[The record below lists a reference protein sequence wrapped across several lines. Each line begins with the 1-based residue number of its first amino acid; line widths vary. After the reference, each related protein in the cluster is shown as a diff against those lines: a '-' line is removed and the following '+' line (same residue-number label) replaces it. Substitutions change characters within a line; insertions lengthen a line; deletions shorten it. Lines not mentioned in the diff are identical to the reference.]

1 MKKILSILLCFVII
15 LSTAACS
22 LNKSLTEQYADIVEE
37 YENIYGVISKERN
50 IFYGSDALGGL
61 SYIDLIDFNGDGID
75 ELLLI
80 FDQCT
85 NEKVMEGAL
94 TCHIYAENEGKA
106 TLVYDENLQT
116 NDDLYWDCD
125 FSGRTLLLSEYEGQ
139 HYIVLV
145 EKETKEL
152 RDYPKRSY
160 NYDTDTE
167 EISYDY
173 DFLSNSFT
181 GFDGLAFN
189 VVNKISEH
197 KTYSEESNG
206 FYMIDDELCSEEEYN
221 SCKKEVTTYIECSTY
236 FYNKINE
243 HNNAIKQILGL
254 TANVIDEATEKV
266 TTITTAQSTTEPTT
280 EATTEKVTSTTQ
292 APTMTEPTTNAKK
305 DMTLDE
311 IADAIAAHY
320 TAQRTDGGGFRVFSS
335 EAEDTGD
342 SYILIARNVPTP
354 EEEAEMDRLFREEGI
369 VPSANIL
376 AFTVTVEKAT
386 GKVVRSSDND
396 TWYLW

>member
-1 MKKILSILLCFVII
+1 MKKIISILLCFVLV

-22 LNKSLTEQYADIVEE
+22 FSKTLTEQYADIVED
-37 YENIYGVISKERN
+37 YENQYGIISKERN
-50 IFYGSDALGGL
+50 IIYGSDALGGL

-94 TCHIYAENEGKA
+94 TCHIYAEQDGKA
-106 TLVYDENLQT
+106 IIVYDENLPVVQDYF
-116 NDDLYWDCD
+116 NSA
-125 FSGRTLLLSEYEGQ
+125 FIGRTLWLSEDGDKS
-139 HYIVLV
+139 YIVIA
-145 EKETKEL
+145 EYETKEL
-152 RDYPKRSY
+152 LDYPQYSY
-160 NYDTDTE
+160 NYGTDTE
-167 EISYDY
+167 EVDYEY
-173 DFLSNSFT
+173 DFKNYIYL
-181 GFDGLAFN
+181 GFDGTSFST
-189 VVNKISEH
+189 VC
-197 KTYSEESNG
+197 KTG
-206 FYMIDDELCSEEEYN
+206 FYEAFSEDKSDFYMVDDSLCSEQEYN
-221 SCKKEVTTYIECSTY
+221 NALKDVTQHIECSTY

-254 TANVIDEATEKV
+254 TANVVDETTEKV

-280 EATTEKVTSTTQ
+280 EATTEKTTTTTSPPTT
-292 APTMTEPTTNAKK
+292 TEPTINVKK

-335 EAEDTGD
+335 EAEDMGD
-342 SYILIARNVPTP
+342 YYLLVARNVPTP

-369 VPSANIL
+369 IPSANVL